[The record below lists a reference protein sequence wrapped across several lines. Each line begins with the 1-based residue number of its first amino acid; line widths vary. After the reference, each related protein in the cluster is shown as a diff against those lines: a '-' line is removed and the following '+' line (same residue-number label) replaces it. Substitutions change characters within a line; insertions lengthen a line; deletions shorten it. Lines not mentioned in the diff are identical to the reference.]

1 VAVVRQFLSGF
12 IGLFYPRVCAVC
24 GAGLVE
30 GEEVFCISCLYKI
43 PLTRFWNDKENIV
56 AQIFWGRVN
65 IENACAYFYFA
76 KGSKYRPLLHK
87 LKYKGEREIGSQ
99 LGLQFGQEL
108 KKSDLYKDIDFVVP
122 VPLHPKKLRI
132 RGYNQAEAIAEGIAQ
147 GLVTKLSTTHLV
159 RTEFTETQ
167 TRKSRAERV
176 KNVAEA
182 FAVANSEEI
191 EGNHLL
197 LVDDV
202 VTTGATLEACAAK
215 LLETKGCRVSIAAL
229 AYATT

>member
-1 VAVVRQFLSGF
+1 VLKVKQLLFGF
-12 IGLFYPRVCAVC
+12 FRLFYPNVCAVC
-24 GAGLVE
+24 GADLVQ
-30 GEEVFCISCLYKI
+30 GEEVFCISCLYNI

-65 IENACAYFYFA
+65 IENACAYFFFV

-87 LKYKGEREIGSQ
+87 LKYKGEREIGSE
-99 LGLQFGQEL
+99 LGIQFGQAL
-108 KKSDLYKDIDFVVP
+108 KTSALYRDIDYVVP

-132 RGYNQAEAIAEGIAQ
+132 RGYNQAEAIAEGIAR
-147 GLVTKLSTTHLV
+147 GLEIELSTTHLV
-159 RTEFTETQ
+159 RTEFTQTQ
-167 TRKSRAERV
+167 TRKTRAERV
-176 KNVAEA
+176 MNVSKA
-182 FAVANSEEI
+182 FTVANSKEI
-191 EGNHLL
+191 EGKHVL

-215 LLETKGCRVSIAAL
+215 LLEVNGCRVSIAAL